1 LSARKPSKSS
11 RAARYTLPLTSQLA
25 TLVDW
30 LGFAE
35 RVYEDAGLV
44 LGQVA
49 IDAHDEALYLFLRA
63 LGWPLDSDPAVL
75 HKRLEPG
82 ERIALRTILAKR
94 AEERI
99 PAGYLTREAFLG
111 DYRFHVDERVI
122 LPRSYF
128 LELIPERL
136 EEMLGRPASTVSDVI
151 DVCTG
156 SGCLAIL
163 LAHGF
168 PGARVDA
175 VDLSPAAL
183 EVAAINVRDHKLGRR
198 VHLHLSDVLD
208 AVPPRKYDIVLSN
221 PPYEPSAIC
230 DDLPPE
236 FQKEPRLALD
246 GGPDGLV
253 IIRKLLAQARD
264 RLKPDGIIVLE
275 VGELQKAMHRAWP
288 KLRIQWLDT
297 EDGSNC
303 VCAIRAADL

>member
-1 LSARKPSKSS
+1 M
-11 RAARYTLPLTSQLA
+11 
-25 TLVDW
+25 DW
-30 LGFAE
+30 LAFAE
-35 RVYEDAGLV
+35 RVYDEAGLV

-63 LGWPLDSDPAVL
+63 LGWPLDSDPEVL

-111 DYRFHVDERVI
+111 EHRFYVDERVI

-128 LELIPERL
+128 LELIPEEL
-136 EEMLGRPASTVSDVI
+136 EELLGRPASTVTDVV

-168 PGARVDA
+168 PNARVDA
-175 VDLSPAAL
+175 IDLSPAAL
-183 EVAAINVRDHKLGRR
+183 EVAAINIRDHKVGRR
-198 VHLHLSDVLD
+198 VHLHQSDVFA
-208 AVPPRKYDIVLSN
+208 AVPPRQYDIVLSN

-253 IIRKLLAQARD
+253 IIRRLLEQARS
-264 RLKPDGIIVLE
+264 RLKPDGLVVLE
-275 VGELQKAMHRAWP
+275 VGELREAMHRAWP
-288 KLRIQWLDT
+288 KMRIQWLDT

-303 VCAIRAADL
+303 VCAIRPHTCS